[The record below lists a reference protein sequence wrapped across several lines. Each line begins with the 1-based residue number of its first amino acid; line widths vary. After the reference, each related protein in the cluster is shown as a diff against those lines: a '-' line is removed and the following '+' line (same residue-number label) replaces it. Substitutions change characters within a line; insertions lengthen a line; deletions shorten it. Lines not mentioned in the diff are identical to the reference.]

1 MEYFLSKIPVIIIA
15 GLVIAALAF
24 ATVFFAEKNE
34 AGRDINQERCNG
46 RCGSCGNFDICQKPE
61 KQDIVR

>member
-24 ATVFFAEKNE
+24 ATVHLQNFF
-34 AGRDINQERCNG
+34 IP
-46 RCGSCGNFDICQKPE
+46 S
-61 KQDIVR
+61 

>member
-24 ATVFFAEKNE
+24 ATVFFAEN
-34 AGRDINQERCNG
+34 I
-46 RCGSCGNFDICQKPE
+46 S
-61 KQDIVR
+61 

>member
-24 ATVFFAEKNE
+24 STVLFAEKNE
-34 AGRDINQERCNG
+34 ARRDINEEKCNN
-46 RCGSCGNFDICQKPE
+46 RCGSCGNFDICHKPE
-61 KQDIVR
+61 KKDIAR